1 MKTLKYI
8 LLSCVVLGAVACD
21 DFLVETPDT
30 SVEKSGVYNSLSSA
44 KAALAGCYGNMAGY
58 NGYSFNY
65 FHVLS
70 VTSGMGVSIKAN
82 DVNLTTMNILP
93 SDVNMTNAYN
103 GMYETVRIANDII
116 DGMKSST
123 ISVESEKNRI
133 TGEAHFIRGLTYFNL
148 VRLFGK
154 VSLVTQPVL
163 DYNEAQSK
171 SKIFRV

>member
-58 NGYSFNY
+58 NGYAFNY

-103 GMYETVRIANDII
+103 GMYETVRSALNRKRTGLQERHILFVDLL
-116 DGMKSST
+116 
-123 ISVESEKNRI
+123 ISISYVFLAKY
-133 TGEAHFIRGLTYFNL
+133 LL
-148 VRLFGK
+148 
-154 VSLVTQPVL
+154 
-163 DYNEAQSK
+163 
-171 SKIFRV
+171 

>member
-58 NGYSFNY
+58 NGYAFNY

-82 DVNLTTMNILP
+82 DV
-93 SDVNMTNAYN
+93 Y
-103 GMYETVRIANDII
+103 YEQKHKTEATFHLVLCFLF
-116 DGMKSST
+116 G
-123 ISVESEKNRI
+123 NRI
-133 TGEAHFIRGLTYFNL
+133 FLTLNKTKQLATRILSQSSNGFLFNL
-148 VRLFGK
+148 AYALT
-154 VSLVTQPVL
+154 S
-163 DYNEAQSK
+163 EAEFIADFFQRH
-171 SKIFRV
+171 FLT